1 MKGNTKVLF
10 KYIGGKTWLK
20 DKIRPEIEKILQANT
35 DITTFKEPFA
45 GGLGCFLNVYDILL
59 KHNVKNVILNDI
71 NRKVINFYYT
81 VATSP
86 TALIAEYSTIE
97 EAYIKLVPYDH
108 ISDNKI
114 KDKGEIK
121 SLLNEANLF
130 YLAVRR
136 EFNQSTHDTAR
147 AAAIFL
153 FLQTHCFNG
162 VYRENKKGEYNTPFN
177 WGLKRFDRIKSEEG
191 IMAVHHVFSKF
202 EVLFTN
208 DNYKDVDFSHSQTLY
223 YVDPPYINN
232 KGEIQENKYH
242 QDGFNDNDQKRLI
255 DLLKDKCFIYSN
267 HDHPLLIT
275 EFEQIHPSCFIQRV
289 SRKNIM
295 SASNESRK
303 TDKMEI
309 LVSSE

>member
-162 VYRENKKGEYNTPFN
+162 VYRENQKGEYNTPFN

-275 EFEQIHPSCFIQRV
+275 EFEQIHPICFIQRV

>member
-1 MKGNTKVLF
+1 MKDNTKVLF

-20 DKIRPEIEKILQANT
+20 DKIRPEVEKILLAHPE
-35 DITTFKEPFA
+35 ITAFKEPFA

-59 KHNVKNVILNDI
+59 NHNIKNIILNDI
-71 NRKVINFYYT
+71 NRKVINFYNT

-86 TALIAEYSTIE
+86 SSLIVEYSAME
-97 EAYIKLVPYDH
+97 EEYVKLVPYNH
-108 ISDNKI
+108 ISANKI
-114 KDKGEIK
+114 KDKIEIK
-121 SLLNEANLF
+121 NLLAEANLF
-130 YLAVRR
+130 YLDARK

-147 AAAIFL
+147 AAALFL

-162 VYRENKKGEYNTPFN
+162 VYRENQKGEYNTPFN
-177 WGLKRFDRIKSEEG
+177 WGLKRFDRIKSEES
-191 IMAVHHVFSKF
+191 IMAVHHVFSQF
-202 EVLFTN
+202 EMFFTN
-208 DNYKDVDFSHSQTLY
+208 YNYKDVDFSHSQTLY

-242 QDGFNDNDQKRLI
+242 QDGFNDDDQKYLI
-255 DLLKDKCFIYSN
+255 GLLKNKFFIYSN
-267 HDHPLLIT
+267 HDHPLLIN
-275 EFEQIHPSCFIQRV
+275 EFEQVHPSCFIQRV

-309 LVSSE
+309 LVSSQ